1 LLVNIHAG
9 RTFRFCF
16 TNRQLAAAVTEFIWS
31 RAELRPDA
39 DVVYPVVWLDDAYSM
54 DLMERFNDAL
64 RLPLGARAAAQEWSW
79 FTGASSTRAL
89 PLNLA
94 GVSQSHFALPL
105 VERIDFSV
113 GGFDQPNRW
122 EAPVLRRLMDVK
134 TGQYP
139 DQGRPLLV
147 LAAASSPPARRFLHG
162 LARTAPVEARR
173 FVVATGDALAF
184 NVIFRDR
191 NLAWPIQD
199 LPFNLVFFCHRNPV
213 ESSAGFPE
221 ENSARS
227 VPSSLSPSTG
237 TEDLL
242 LYTDMVTALVQ
253 AAFQEG
259 DVPAKGDELGRR
271 LRQAR
276 WHAGRVSFAAQG
288 PALFDELGNRHS
300 GTGEHIVWLRPVF
313 KGERVQPQATI
324 EVWAWQTNSTA
335 ELPWKRQRVLE
346 VDYDER

>member
-1 LLVNIHAG
+1 
-9 RTFRFCF
+9 
-16 TNRQLAAAVTEFIWS
+16 
-31 RAELRPDA
+31 
-39 DVVYPVVWLDDAYSM
+39 
-54 DLMERFNDAL
+54 
-64 RLPLGARAAAQEWSW
+64 
-79 FTGASSTRAL
+79 
-89 PLNLA
+89 
-94 GVSQSHFALPL
+94 
-105 VERIDFSV
+105 
-113 GGFDQPNRW
+113 
-122 EAPVLRRLMDVK
+122 MDVK
-134 TGQYP
+134 TGQYT
-139 DQGRPLLV
+139 DQSRPLLV
-147 LAAASSPPARRFLHG
+147 LTAASSPPARRFLHG

-184 NVIFRDR
+184 NIIYRDR

-221 ENSARS
+221 ENSTRS